1 MVHMS
6 GNNLVWEISLW
17 TWVGDQS
24 ESALDYTHFGWNW
37 ERFQALSLAVISYRL
52 NGGNIIDQDQFQQI
66 NGIARLKMEKEQ
78 KTDHTFWV
86 SVLICSIYFWDL
98 QQPTSFFGQSNNFCC
113 WQAPWTP
120 PYYHWVVVFVC
131 YIYVIKDTGAGH
143 KVMQQPK

>member
-52 NGGNIIDQDQFQQI
+52 NGGNIIDQDQVQQI

-78 KTDHTFWV
+78 KTYHTFWL

-113 WQAPWTP
+113 WQLHGP
-120 PYYHWVVVFVC
+120 HLIISELGCLCV
-131 YIYVIKDTGAGH
+131 IYVIKDTGAGH